1 MRSNT
6 DIAIVFV
13 TPMPPTMS
21 ASTEMTHPTSM
32 MRRDD
37 VSTFTACPGSTTA
50 VIPYF
55 FSRRVAT
62 VCGRCPGS
70 AMTPMLVTSPGR
82 FASAWTVASGSTMLL
97 SSKRSPLWKTP
108 VTGNVRLPMC
118 TMSPTW
124 TPKWS
129 PASAPVRVP
138 STSVRRFAAN
148 SSGARPMTSEDA
160 SWFTVVTSRKTSAVC
175 ATPAS
180 RLMRDSS
187 ATGRSRP
194 LSSLRCRTDA
204 GDRNAVLKALEQV
217 IDPELQRP
225 VTELDMVR
233 AVEIADG
240 IVSLEIVLT
249 IAGCPLRQSF
259 EQQVEQALS
268 GIPGV
273 RGVAL
278 SFGVM
283 TAEERQ
289 RLTTKLRGG
298 ATEDKKIRLNRDTRV
313 IAVASGKGGV
323 GKSSLSANLAVAF
336 SQLGRR
342 TGILDADIYGHSI
355 PHILGIHQKPVA
367 VDQMIV
373 PPVKDGLKLMSIG
386 FFLDGN
392 EPVMWRGPMLH
403 KALEQFLTD
412 VHWGDLDILVVDM
425 PPGTGDVS
433 ISLGQLLPRA
443 EVVVVTTPQKL
454 AQDVASRAASMA
466 QKTNMRLLGV
476 IENMSGDVFGV
487 GGGEELAADLGIP
500 LLGTVPLDPV
510 LREQGDL
517 GVPVVAGVPEAESA
531 RAIVA
536 IAEAIDAVREP
547 GGI

>member
-1 MRSNT
+1 MQ
-6 DIAIVFV
+6 V
-13 TPMPPTMS
+13 
-21 ASTEMTHPTSM
+21 
-32 MRRDD
+32 
-37 VSTFTACPGSTTA
+37 
-50 VIPYF
+50 
-55 FSRRVAT
+55 
-62 VCGRCPGS
+62 
-70 AMTPMLVTSPGR
+70 
-82 FASAWTVASGSTMLL
+82 
-97 SSKRSPLWKTP
+97 
-108 VTGNVRLPMC
+108 
-118 TMSPTW
+118 
-124 TPKWS
+124 
-129 PASAPVRVP
+129 
-138 STSVRRFAAN
+138 
-148 SSGARPMTSEDA
+148 
-160 SWFTVVTSRKTSAVC
+160 
-175 ATPAS
+175 
-180 RLMRDSS
+180 
-187 ATGRSRP
+187 
-194 LSSLRCRTDA
+194 
-204 GDRNAVLKALEQV
+204 DRNAVLKALEQV

-233 AVEIADG
+233 GVEIADG
-240 IVSLEIVLT
+240 VVSLTIVLT

-283 TAEERQ
+283 SPEERQ
-289 RLTTKLRGG
+289 ALTTKLR
-298 ATEDKKIRLNRDTRV
+298 DSVVKLSRDTRV

-403 KALEQFLTD
+403 RALEQFLTD
-412 VHWGDLDILVVDM
+412 VHWGDLDVLVVDM

-454 AQDVASRAASMA
+454 AQDVASRAAAMA

-476 IENMSGDVFGV
+476 IENMSGDVFGA
-487 GGGEELAADLGIP
+487 GGGEDLAAELGIP
-500 LLGTVPLDPV
+500 LLGTIPLDPV
-510 LREQGDL
+510 LREHGD
-517 GVPVVAGVPEAESA
+517 AGVPIVAAEPDAESA
-531 RAIVA
+531 RAILA
-536 IAEAIDAVREP
+536 IAETIDALREA
-547 GGI
+547 GGIVKSLPLVG